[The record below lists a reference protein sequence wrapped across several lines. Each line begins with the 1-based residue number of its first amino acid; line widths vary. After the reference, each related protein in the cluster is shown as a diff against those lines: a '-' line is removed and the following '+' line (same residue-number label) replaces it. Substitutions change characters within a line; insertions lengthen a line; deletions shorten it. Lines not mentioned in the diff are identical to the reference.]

1 MINLTCTV
9 VNSLGVE
16 IRSRTDEYLRYL
28 SGPDIAGPEEGGPV
42 AGVPELQAGS
52 AHHQQTN
59 TVRPPLSGSMVQG
72 SGALTVLDMSDIRDQ
87 GKTENREHVFE
98 SFGEA

>member
-1 MINLTCTV
+1 M
-9 VNSLGVE
+9 NSLGVD
-16 IRSRTDEYLRYL
+16 ICPRTEQYLGYL
-28 SGPDIAGPEEGGPV
+28 GGADIAGPEEGGPG
-42 AGVPELQAGS
+42 AGVPQLQAGS